1 MSIVLFEWPG
11 QWNQR
16 YACCDFAQQTG
27 TITVL
32 IYSTKTKIKITSFT
46 FCFVTWGNKHVNKN
60 TLVSLTVLTESEHER
75 DFTVIR
81 KRKVKKRNSQDNIL
95 KDD

>member
-60 TLVSLTVLTESEHER
+60 TLVSLTVLSESEHER
-75 DFTVIR
+75 DFSDQKTKSEER
-81 KRKVKKRNSQDNIL
+81 KQSRQYL
-95 KDD
+95 KG